1 MMPISRFLAVLS
13 CVTSFAF
20 ASDTLAI
27 NEELPPWLLES
38 DEEPELSQQQI
49 EAVEEAAQLLLKVYY
64 IVQGINDRASA
75 DAAAPELQKL
85 AEHAEELEKKN
96 VPSLLAIAKFE
107 EYGGSRIQTEICG
120 NRLVNNGFYGSHAL
134 AEVVGAPES
143 AVFELA
149 TPTPEFME
157 KLGAEIKAAMV
168 AMFPAVTGGPGFDE
182 ETAWRLPAQ
191 SEFEEA
197 MFTAVLPDDYE
208 PEDAEFVQGDDDTR
222 LWMIRYCLKRGDK
235 KYPLHLWIDVTEAV
249 EIESAE
255 SDE

>member
-20 ASDTLAI
+20 ASDTLVI

-38 DEEPELSQQQI
+38 DKEPELSQQQI

-96 VPSLLAIAKFE
+96 
-107 EYGGSRIQTEICG
+107 
-120 NRLVNNGFYGSHAL
+120 AL

-222 LWMIRYCLKRGDK
+222 LWKIKYCLKRGDK